1 MGMLSA
7 LWTDDQPK
15 QDTKPVKA
23 EKPASLVSPSTPS
36 APSVVAIDATPTIRV
51 PNLVDL
57 SLPTS
62 VDDHEYIDLLNGKI
76 AEVAQGNKG
85 FDFMTFVA
93 STNALKDV
101 VPDEVS
107 RFKVVFTTN
116 QVSNKLTLEDLVASA
131 EKYIS
136 TVDTIRAQFVGW
148 CENFGNAEINSR
160 QNKIATIQSDK
171 DAKRAQID
179 KITAQIAEL
188 TTQEANLH
196 AEIQANVNTLEIK
209 RLAFASAKGKIQ
221 GNLIA
226 LRDKIKQTL
235 TVD

>member
-1 MGMLSA
+1 MSLLSA
-7 LWTDDQPK
+7 LWTDDNPK
-15 QDTKPVKA
+15 PEDKSVKA
-23 EKPASLVSPSTPS
+23 AKPASLVSPTPINPTAS
-36 APSVVAIDATPTIRV
+36 VAIDPTPTIRV
-51 PNLVDL
+51 PTMVDM

-62 VDDHEYIDLLNGKI
+62 VDDQEYIKLLNGKI
-76 AEVAQGNKG
+76 TEMAQNSKG

-101 VPDEVS
+101 VPDEAS
-107 RFKVVFTTN
+107 RFKAVFTTN
-116 QVSNKLTLEDLVASA
+116 QVSNKLTLDDLIASA

-136 TVDTIRAQFVGW
+136 TVETIQTQFTNW
-148 CENFGNAEINSR
+148 CENFVNTEINSR

-179 KITAQIAEL
+179 KITAEIAEL

-196 AEIQANVNTLEIK
+196 AEIQSNVTTLETK
-209 RLAFASAKGKIQ
+209 KLAFASAKGKIQ
-221 GNLIA
+221 GNLIT

-235 TVD
+235 TVA